1 MPTKPPVLLRTNG
14 TNNPNQSVQDLH
26 GSGGITLTVNKEV
39 ITIDGS
45 GAAGSVTSVFGRT
58 GAVVAVGGDYGVAQV
73 TGAAPLASPALTGV
87 PTAPT
92 AAPGTN
98 NTQIATTAFVQA
110 AISAASGGA
119 ISFAVANSPATLN
132 PSSVGTKDWY
142 YTQVSAA
149 SANPPR
155 ALSGI
160 VPHTKILGGWI
171 RNSFDWVNSSSGA
184 ATLTL
189 GGSTSIAVTTNA
201 GDDEA
206 PPLSA
211 STGSLAL
218 IRMATG
224 TPLNFG
230 FRFEVP
236 ADTTVRNL
244 VMNMGIN
251 SVKVTITCRMSDG
264 SVADQTT
271 TMDAG
276 ATTVYLQKQ
285 HTITYNSA
293 SPNAK
298 MIVSVLVTTNYGGA
312 TQDVG
317 FISATV
323 A

>member
-1 MPTKPPVLLRTNG
+1 MTITPSGTYMDNG
-14 TNNPNQSVQDLH
+14 
-26 GSGGITLTVNKEV
+26 
-39 ITIDGS
+39 
-45 GAAGSVTSVFGRT
+45 GAA
-58 GAVVAVGGDYGVAQV
+58 AAVGAGSI
-73 TGAAPLASPALTGV
+73 T
-87 PTAPT
+87 
-92 AAPGTN
+92 
-98 NTQIATTAFVQA
+98 
-110 AISAASGGA
+110 
-119 ISFAVANSPATLN
+119 FAVANSPATLN
-132 PSSVGTKDWY
+132 PSTVGTTDWY
-142 YTQVSAA
+142 YTQVSATN
-149 SANPPR
+149 ANPPR

-171 RNSFDWVNSSSGA
+171 RNSFDWVNSSAGA

-201 GDDEA
+201 GDDQA
-206 PPLSA
+206 PPLTS

-224 TPLNFG
+224 TNLNYG
-230 FRFEVP
+230 YRFEVP
-236 ADTTVRNL
+236 ADTKSRSL
-244 VMNMGIN
+244 VVNIGIN
-251 SVKVTITCRMSDG
+251 SVMVTITCRMADG

-285 HTITYNSA
+285 HTITYNAGTSN
-293 SPNAK
+293 SK
-298 MIVSVLVTTNYGGA
+298 MLVSVLVTHNYGGT